1 MAAWA
6 KRVFIAMEHTTREG
20 SPRLLKKCNLPVT
33 APSAVK
39 LLATDLGLFE
49 IASEGF
55 ILKEYAPGWTLEEIQ
70 AETEAKLTLATDAKE
85 FRFR

>member
-1 MAAWA
+1 MLN
-6 KRVFIAMEHTTREG
+6 EY
-20 SPRLLKKCNLPVT
+20 SLLWNILQGK
-33 APSAVK
+33 
-39 LLATDLGLFE
+39 ATDLGLFE

>member
-1 MAAWA
+1 
-6 KRVFIAMEHTTREG
+6 
-20 SPRLLKKCNLPVT
+20 VT

-49 IASEGF
+49 ITPDGF

-70 AETEAKLTLATDAKE
+70 AETEAKLTLANNAKE